1 MRDAFL
7 TFMADDGIVFQP
19 RATNAKQLWT
29 ARPESKAT
37 LIWEPSFASISS
49 AGDLGYT
56 TGPWEFRPPGDSTGA
71 SPPPDQIT
79 YGHFISVWRKQSDGV
94 WKVAVDIGVV
104 HDRPARGLGQ
114 ETYVAGPSGTRNEL
128 GAAPDIAALERKLS
142 ETATKSG
149 WAKAIESMASDEL
162 RLNRAR
168 DRSPFKRRDAARRA
182 LSKDK
187 LAVTWHPEGTGY
199 ASSRDLGYAY
209 GVAATRPQKSKS
221 AAPDSESV
229 SPCLET
235 RGEGGVEAVYGGG
248 ESVAEGQALGRA
260 TVPGDSLLLLGSSGR
275 HRRRRRRRRAMLHG
289 LPRDELPAPRSTLS
303 FPSAN

>member
-1 MRDAFL
+1 MTMSGILGVLALMPTPPPSAADSAALESLAAAERAFSETSVTRGMRDAFL

-162 RLNRAR
+162 RLNRAG
-168 DRSPFKRRDAARRA
+168 SEPIQGRDAARRA

-221 AAPDSESV
+221 AAPDSRV
-229 SPCLET
+229 YLHVWRLEAK
-235 RGEGGVEAVYGGG
+235 GAWKLCMAVEN
-248 ESVAEGQALGRA
+248 
-260 TVPGDSLLLLGSSGR
+260 P
-275 HRRRRRRRRAMLHG
+275 
-289 LPRDELPAPRSTLS
+289 LPKAKP
-303 FPSAN
+303 